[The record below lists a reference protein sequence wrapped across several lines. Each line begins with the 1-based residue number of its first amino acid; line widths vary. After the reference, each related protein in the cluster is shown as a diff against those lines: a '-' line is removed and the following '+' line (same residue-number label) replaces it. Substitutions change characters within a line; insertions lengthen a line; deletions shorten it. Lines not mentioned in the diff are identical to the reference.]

1 MSSSGEGGLRRDIGF
16 TGSAFLAFNGIVGA
30 GIFALPGTLY
40 EQFGAFSPW
49 LFPIFGLLVLLI
61 ALPFAGLAALFPN
74 SGGPVVYTAVLGQTL
89 SFEAGWLYYLARAG
103 ASAAN
108 ANVFAAYAAALW
120 PALGSGGGRI
130 ATILTL
136 VALLTVLNI
145 IGVKRAIRAL
155 DALTL
160 FKALPLIGLAFWA
173 LIAAGLP
180 APGGVPT
187 FSALE
192 ATALVVLYAFIG
204 FENALVPA
212 GETANPRRT
221 IPRALIITV
230 LGTVLIYFL
239 VQLAYVAVMPPG
251 PAPAAPLAALAE
263 RLIGPAGA
271 ILLALTALASV
282 AGNISSTM
290 TSTPRVTYALAE
302 LGSLPRWF
310 GKVNPRFATP
320 ANSVL
325 FMGLVVA
332 GLAVSGSFVWLAV
345 MSTLARMF
353 VYSASFLSLPAARR
367 AAGLGTGIGTWAVIL
382 AAVGVCLWAASQST
396 GRAWLMLAAAAAIG
410 LLLFLVAR
418 RQAASSSADTV
429 SSIQP
434 PPSTRSPS

>member
-74 SGGPVVYTAVLGQTL
+74 SGGPVAYTACLGRTV

-108 ANVFAAYAAALW
+108 ANVFAAYAASLW
-120 PALGSGGGRI
+120 PALDNGPGRI
-130 ATILTL
+130 GTILVL
-136 VALLTVLNI
+136 VALLTAINV
-145 IGVKRAIRAL
+145 IGVKKAIRAL

-173 LIAAGLP
+173 LIAAGVP
-180 APGGVPT
+180 APGGLPT

-192 ATALVVLYAFIG
+192 ATSLVVLYAFVG

-212 GETANPRRT
+212 GETTDPRRT
-221 IPRALIITV
+221 IPRALLTTV

-239 VQLAYVAVMPPG
+239 VQLAYVAAMPAG
-251 PAPAAPLAALAE
+251 PAPEAPLAAMAE

-271 ILLALTALASV
+271 ILLALTAMASV
-282 AGNISSTM
+282 AGNITSTM
-290 TSTPRVTYALAE
+290 TSTPRITYALAE
-302 LGSLPRWF
+302 AGSLPRWF
-310 GKVNPRFATP
+310 GKVDPRFATP
-320 ANSVL
+320 LNSVL

-345 MSTLARMF
+345 MSTLVRMF
-353 VYSASFLSLPAARR
+353 VYSASFISLPAARR
-367 AAGLGTGIGTWAVIL
+367 AAGLSNGPGTWLMVA

-396 GRAWLMLAAAAAIG
+396 GRAWLMLAGAVAIG
-410 LLLFLVAR
+410 LVLFWIAR
-418 RQAASSSADTV
+418 RQAASSSAETV